1 MDLQGSPRLPAACKF
16 DEGSRDSCQSQA
28 GGLRRGPVCLCVEG
42 GRGSLCGF
50 LPPPGPQLTPR
61 ASLERSC
68 GCCVAGPTV
77 PAASSPRTCTAS
89 RLHPPQH
96 ACTSPCPQRLQWLR
110 PRPPWPPA
118 TRSSPSRPLGA
129 DRAGCVHRC
138 PQNALTAGSGG
149 LGHLPSFQCG
159 VCPSLPSHSPLPR
172 ASAHGD
178 PPLSHLLVHVVS
190 SVRVCS

>member
-1 MDLQGSPRLPAACKF
+1 M
-16 DEGSRDSCQSQA
+16 
-28 GGLRRGPVCLCVEG
+28 CLCVEG

-77 PAASSPRTCTAS
+77 PAASSPRTPTAS
-89 RLHPPQH
+89 QLHSPQH

-118 TRSSPSRPLGA
+118 TRSSASRPLGSELGVFTA
-129 DRAGCVHRC
+129 VPRTRGLPA
-138 PQNALTAGSGG
+138 PAALGISPAFSAACAPRFPPTA
-149 LGHLPSFQCG
+149 LFLAHLRTGTLLSLTCLSTWSA
-159 VCPSLPSHSPLPR
+159 VCE
-172 ASAHGD
+172 SA
-178 PPLSHLLVHVVS
+178 PEEP
-190 SVRVCS
+190 